1 MSMKQVGKAVLYPG
15 TPDEIWGICESQ
27 ELAREAEKKEVTN
40 GIGDTVGL
48 IYTDVGKKKFSGT
61 YTPLAGVV
69 GDNPVTEDE
78 LIGECLQFKIN
89 DGSATLNIYIDS
101 ATFSQKKGDVSEFKI
116 EGYYYPEITASQ
128 ASQTA
133 TEQTGS

>member
-1 MSMKQVGKAVLYPG
+1 MKYVYETG
-15 TPDEIWGICESQ
+15 SQ

-61 YTPLAGVV
+61 YTPLAGVEEE
-69 GDNPVTEDE
+69 NPVTEDD
-78 LIGECLQFKIN
+78 LIGECLKFKIN
-89 DGSATLNIYIDS
+89 DGSATLDIYIDS

-128 ASQTA
+128 ALQTT

>member
-48 IYTDVGKKKFSGT
+48 IYTDVGILRSLGWRRR
-61 YTPLAGVV
+61 
-69 GDNPVTEDE
+69 
-78 LIGECLQFKIN
+78 IR
-89 DGSATLNIYIDS
+89 
-101 ATFSQKKGDVSEFKI
+101 
-116 EGYYYPEITASQ
+116 
-128 ASQTA
+128 
-133 TEQTGS
+133 